1 MAKAES
7 YDDLIFQLG
16 DLARDRLA
24 GKPNC
29 PRTMDRVY
37 RAEQALVARRDEL
50 TAPEGALNDEEAA
63 WQDYLAEYEA
73 ARATQGQ
80 IVQKWKKAVDAVELQ
95 SKGLRKTLS
104 TRRADLRYAQDA
116 LKKLEKKHTDLELTT
131 RDESKLTA
139 SRENLKKNRLQAMRL
154 AREVE
159 SLEKDVELALT
170 PKPGQPG
177 APGIIAHKRMLTLED
192 EMTARKEAADAA
204 MAEMDKAIAEKE
216 GEVQAAEDYL
226 DQALFLLGEDV
237 YAQRI
242 ADAQLAPFY
251 PRLDKAK

>member
-1 MAKAES
+1 MPKAEP
-7 YDDLIFQLG
+7 YNDLIFQLG

-37 RAEQALVARRDEL
+37 RAEAALVARREEL
-50 TAPEGALNDEEAA
+50 TSLEQQMNDEDAA
-63 WQDYLAEYEA
+63 WQEYLAQYQADRDAELE
-73 ARATQGQ
+73 
-80 IVQKWKKAVDAVELQ
+80 IVKKWKKAVDAVEGQ
-95 SKGLRKTLS
+95 TKALRKTLS
-104 TRRADLRYAQDA
+104 NRRADLRYAQDA
-116 LKKLEKKHTDLELTT
+116 LKKLEKKHADLELTT
-131 RDESKLTA
+131 RDESVLGM
-139 SRENLKKNRLQAMRL
+139 SRDNLKKNRIQQMRL

-159 SLEKDVELALT
+159 DLERQVAQALT

-177 APGIIAHKRMLTLED
+177 AAGILAHKRMLELED
-192 EMTARKEAADAA
+192 EMTARKEALDQA
-204 MAEMDKAIAEKE
+204 MAELDQAIAEKE
-216 GEVQAAEDYL
+216 TEVQAAEDYL

-251 PRLDKAK
+251 PRLDRAQ